1 MKDEKMKDEKIKEV
15 ESKVRVNK
23 IFKKSGKLVTE
34 DNSEEVVFVVKI
46 PENAAYVTLCTDKK
60 KTKNLGNYESC
71 SASVFLSVPCP
82 LDEGQMDLA
91 FEFIDNYTTKKL
103 KEVLGEK

>member
-1 MKDEKMKDEKIKEV
+1 MKSETIKEV

-23 IFKKSGKLVTE
+23 IFKKSGQLVTE
-34 DNSEEVVFVVKI
+34 ENSEDVVFVSRL
-46 PENAAYVTLCTDKK
+46 PENAAYVTICTDKK

-82 LDEGQMDLA
+82 LDEEQMNLA
-91 FEFIDNYTTKKL
+91 FEFIDKYTTEKL